1 MRDKLTTT
9 TLNRLKP
16 AEKPFEVVDT
26 EIKGYLLRVQPSGRM
41 TYYYSYRNSEGK
53 KVRIKLGVVGS
64 ISVKQAR
71 EQAVSVAGKAS
82 DGIDVQKEKKTKRN
96 EAKDSLKT
104 TLGYFITTDYG
115 PWALAN
121 RKSGQATLD
130 TLKRHFS
137 DWYNLQLS
145 EIGVLMLENW
155 RTTRLDD
162 GTQPTTINRNVAALK
177 AVLSKAEEW
186 DAVEHHPL
194 GKLKPLR
201 IDGSPKVRYLSPA
214 EESALAIALRERDSE
229 LKQARERG
237 NQFRVDRGYAP
248 LPSLIELPF
257 ADHIE
262 PMITLSLKTGMRRG
276 EVFDLLWAD
285 VDFDRATITIRAAI
299 SKSNRTRYIPMSPI
313 ALETLKNWR
322 GQQEDAALSAR
333 LFTNSK
339 GERFDNTNK
348 AWRSLLNDAGIAQ
361 FRWHDM
367 RHDFASKLV
376 MNGVPL
382 NTVRELC
389 GHTDMNTTLRY
400 AHLAP
405 EHKAEAVAVLG

>member
-1 MRDKLTTT
+1 MRDKLSTT

-82 DGIDVQKEKKTKRN
+82 DGIDVQKEKKIRRN
-96 EAKDSLKT
+96 EAKDTLKT
-104 TLGYFITTDYG
+104 TLGYFITTNYG

-121 RKSGQATLD
+121 RKSGQDTLD

-137 DWYNLQLS
+137 DWYDLQLS

-155 RTTRLDD
+155 RTSRLDD
-162 GTQPTTINRNVAALK
+162 GKQPTTINRNVAALK

-186 DAVEHHPL
+186 GAIDYHPL
-194 GKLKPLR
+194 GRLKPLR
-201 IDGSPKVRYLSPA
+201 IDNSPKVRYLSPS
-214 EESALAIALRERDSE
+214 EESALITALKERDSE
-229 LKQARERG
+229 LRQARERG
-237 NQFRVDRGYAP
+237 NQFRVKRGYTP
-248 LPSLIELPF
+248 LPSLMALPF
-257 ADHIE
+257 ADYLE
-262 PMITLSLKTGMRRG
+262 PMVTLSLKTGMRRG
-276 EVFDLLWAD
+276 EIFDLLWSD
-285 VDFDRATITIRAAI
+285 VDFDRAVFTIRAAI
-299 SKSNRTRYIPMSPI
+299 SKSNRTRYIPMSPT
-313 ALETLKNWR
+313 ALETLKKWR
-322 GQQEDAALSAR
+322 GQHEDAALSAR
-333 LFTNSK
+333 VFTNSK

-348 AWRSLLNDAGIAQ
+348 AWRSLLKDAGIAQ

-376 MNGVPL
+376 MKGVPL

-405 EHKAEAVAVLG
+405 EHKAEAIAVLG